1 MRIAGMAVVIEGV
14 KRVYM
19 QVLMSAGDARRVM
32 RVSVLT
38 QWGMFTPLA
47 YLIGP
52 MWGLG
57 LLGIWLGQEL
67 YRLTQVAVFRRYW
80 RQGQWARIR
89 I

>member
-1 MRIAGMAVVIEGV
+1 V
-14 KRVYM
+14 
-19 QVLMSAGDARRVM
+19 
-32 RVSVLT
+32 
-38 QWGMFTPLA
+38 
-47 YLIGP
+47 
-52 MWGLG
+52 WGLG